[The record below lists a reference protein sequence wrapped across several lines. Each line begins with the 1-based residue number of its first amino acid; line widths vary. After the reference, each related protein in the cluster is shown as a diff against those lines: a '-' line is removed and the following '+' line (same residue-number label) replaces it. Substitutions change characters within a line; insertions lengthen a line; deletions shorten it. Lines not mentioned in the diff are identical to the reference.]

1 MSILHRVLLAFAL
14 ILTIGAV
21 QSASTYLGIRSL
33 SGELA
38 NATAVPI
45 AQVDAAWRV
54 SNAFQKAEAFLDR
67 ATDGIRDE
75 DGANMIMGFE
85 ALSRPI
91 AAQLSLALGSRGDE
105 PSRQRLLG
113 LVEEWRASAL
123 VLLGAS
129 PATSIPAPHLME
141 QRGKAIRTGLQVLI
155 AEAVARA
162 AMVRATIENEALR
175 TQVLAITCALAAFV
189 VGTALALPFAFT
201 LTRPLRL
208 LQARMRSMVEGDLQA
223 PIVGDDRVDEI
234 GGIATA
240 LRFMRE
246 RLVERRQIEI
256 EVARAGREQSK
267 VVHHLG
273 QALDTIAR
281 GDLTARFTV
290 DCDGYDK
297 LKTDFNESI
306 ESLRAIVAT
315 VSSTTDRLVGGSDEM
330 AEASVDLARRSER
343 QALRLQEA
351 VNSLNTVSDSIRDA
365 AVSTRQASVAVS
377 AANAQAA
384 RSAAMMRDAV
394 LAMGRIERSTSQIA
408 KIVGVIDDIAAQTN
422 ILALNAAIEASRA
435 GDSGKGFLVVAE
447 EVRVLARQSARASD
461 DIKDLISRTSRDV
474 ADGVALIDRT
484 GGGVDMIMEGVCNL
498 DHFVNVV
505 ATTAE
510 RQAASLREVVGVV
523 MEANRMT
530 QQNVALGERSACSVR
545 HFHDHAATLAA
556 LVHHIKVGD
565 RMAHQEAA

>member
-45 AQVDAAWRV
+45 AQVDAAWRA
-54 SNAFQKAEAFLDR
+54 SNAFQAAEAFLDR
-67 ATDGIRDE
+67 ATDGIHDE
-75 DGANMIMGFE
+75 DGANMILGFE

-91 AAQLSLALGSRGDE
+91 AAQLNLALGSQRAE

-123 VLLGAS
+123 VLLGAR

-141 QRGKAIRTGLQVLI
+141 RRGKAIHAGFQVLVT
-155 AEAVARA
+155 EAVARA
-162 AMVRATIENEALR
+162 AVARVTIEGEALR

-189 VGTALALPFAFT
+189 VGTAIALPFAFT

-208 LQARMRSMVEGDLQA
+208 LQARMRSMVEGDLHA
-223 PIVGDDRVDEI
+223 PILGDDRADEI

-256 EVARAGREQSK
+256 EVARAGREQST

-281 GDLTARFTV
+281 GDLTARLTA

-297 LKTDFNESI
+297 LKADFNGSI

-315 VSSTTDRLVGGSDEM
+315 VSSTTDRLVGGSAGM
-330 AEASVDLARRSER
+330 AEASLDLAQRSER
-343 QALRLQEA
+343 QALRLQGA
-351 VNSLNTVSDSIRDA
+351 VVSLNTVSDSIRDA
-365 AVSTRQASVAVS
+365 AASTRQASVAVS

-394 LAMGRIERSTSQIA
+394 SAMGRIERSTNQITR
-408 KIVGVIDDIAAQTN
+408 IVGVIDDIAAQTN

-461 DIKDLISRTSRDV
+461 EIKELIGRTARDV

-484 GGGVDMIMEGVCNL
+484 GGGVDMIMEGVGNL
-498 DHFVNVV
+498 DRFVNVV

-510 RQAASLREVVGVV
+510 RQAASLQEVVGVV
-523 MEANRMT
+523 VEANRMT
-530 QQNVALGERSACSVR
+530 QQNVALGERSASSVR
-545 HFHDHAATLAA
+545 LFHDHAATLAA
-556 LVHHIKVGD
+556 LVHDIKIGGGTA
-565 RMAHQEAA
+565 RQEAA